1 MDYSE
6 TKFPPELLSKYPHM
20 FPLDIAIWER
30 FLVAYGSD
38 YLNFSYDVKVG
49 SGSPV
54 PAGTPENYARMQEV
68 LSKYRI
74 DAVGFRSNEID
85 IIEVKPDAG
94 TIAIGQ
100 VVAYT
105 TLYLRDIKP
114 SLPVRGV
121 IVTDREL
128 PDMRQLTKDQNFGYY
143 II

>member
-1 MDYSE
+1 MDSTT
-6 TKFPPELLSKYPHM
+6 TKFPAEKLAKYPHM

-30 FLVAYGSD
+30 FLSKFAAD
-38 YLNFSYDVKVG
+38 YDNFSYDVKVG

-54 PAGTPENYARMQEV
+54 KKGTSENYARMQEI

-74 DAVGFRSNEID
+74 DAVGFRSGGID

-94 TIAIGQ
+94 TIAVGQ
-100 VVAYT
+100 IVTYT
-105 TLYLRDIKP
+105 QLYERDYTP
-114 SLPVRGV
+114 TLPVRGV

-128 PDMRQLTKDQNFGYY
+128 PDMKYLTDLHSFGYY